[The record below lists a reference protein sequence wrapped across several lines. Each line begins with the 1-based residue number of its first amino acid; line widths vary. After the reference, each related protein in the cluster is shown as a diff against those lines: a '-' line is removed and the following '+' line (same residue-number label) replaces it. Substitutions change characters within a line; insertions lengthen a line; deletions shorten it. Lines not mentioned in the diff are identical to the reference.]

1 MISNDID
8 MVLGSLEVVTPD
20 FEAFKDGEQLLVMGV
35 IVALGVGEGTGVE
48 SNGIDF
54 AIGSHGGNN
63 SCEGIIGSVGFDEHG
78 VVRSPMG

>member
-1 MISNDID
+1 MISNNVDT
-8 MVLGSLEVVTPD
+8 VLGSLKVVMPD
-20 FEAFKDGEQLLVMGV
+20 FEAFEDGEQLLVMGV

-48 SNGIDF
+48 SNGMDF

-63 SCEGIIGSVGFDEHG
+63 SCEGIIRSIGFDKHG